1 MELRNR
7 YTYVKGV
14 RNVRSVRS
22 VRSLRSVIAS
32 HLYEIGTFNEKPSDI
47 KKYFLQFEGY
57 LEALLKSM
65 TTVQKSISLQ

>member
-1 MELRNR
+1 M
-7 YTYVKGV
+7 
-14 RNVRSVRS
+14 
-22 VRSLRSVIAS
+22 RSLKSVIAS

-65 TTVQKSISLQ
+65 TTVQKSISLH